1 MKCTKLLV
9 VIYVLCASLN
19 LYAQTNTGYLG
30 IEHGL
35 SNNYVTKIYQDK
47 YGFMWFGT
55 YGGLNRFDGYTF
67 KVYKNQPHKQESLPD
82 NRITDII
89 ENTEGTIW
97 VATKVGAA
105 LLEKDGL
112 NFQRLQ
118 LKKESGQLEHIDF
131 AINQFARY
139 DDKILFAASERAGLL
154 KLNPS
159 EENNSALS
167 YTIPALI
174 EGNNSFS
181 YNVSSLAVHKDTL
194 WLIIQHVG
202 ICFYDEGKGI
212 VRVKKEGNITASSM
226 AISDDG
232 NIWFANNQ
240 GVTRF
245 NKIEN
250 NFTYYTEDNGLSSNR
265 VVNLHL
271 GKDQKIWACTDGTG
285 ITRIDPHTGKMD
297 YIASQKGQ
305 NMLTSDAVF
314 AVYEDHQSRTWIGT
328 LRGGINILDT
338 NKGKFQLVRSNL
350 QTKKINPSD
359 FILSFAEGENQDVW
373 VGTDG
378 SGLMKWDRRKNKFSA
393 YTNFTALNAV
403 STPLNNGFITGI
415 VLDGHSDVWL
425 STYGDGIIKLN
436 KKTGQTSRYNCFYPN
451 STYPNQAVWQL
462 YKDRRNNIWA
472 STLNGGSVFI
482 LDRKK
487 DQFIPLGVDI
497 YDVISIYEED
507 DDTFWFGSW
516 ADLTRLDLST
526 MKTSS
531 FSIGSPIRFI
541 HKGKDNTLWIGTEG
555 GGLLKFNKISKKY
568 TRFTDTDGLASNT
581 LLNLLEDEIGNFW
594 ISTYNGISKFDPVR
608 QTFQNFYESDGLQS
622 NQFSYNAALKLKN
635 GEMIFGG
642 IRGFNVFQPSQI
654 QLNIKPPRIAI
665 TNLLINNNSF
675 QLYDENKKTDLSA
688 IQRLTIPYDEAVVSV
703 GFAALEYSFPDK
715 IKYAYFL
722 EGWDKDWN
730 YVDKQRNAYYS
741 HLNEGKYTLRIKS
754 TDASGI
760 WNNAERI
767 IKIEVLPPWWRSWW
781 AYTAYTLSAIFALS
795 LYFVYVKRQT
805 KLKYRIRLA
814 NLETEKER
822 ELNEKKL
829 SFFTH
834 IAHEFRTPLTLI
846 VNPIK
851 EILYRGTT
859 DAHADSRELTN
870 IYNNSKRLLSLVDKL
885 LLFRKA
891 ESDFDTLRLVKIDI
905 VSLCHEVFLCFKQH
919 AVSRQIDY
927 QFLCDFEH
935 SGILGDRDKLEICL
949 FNLINNAIKFTPSG
963 GKVTMLIKQTDDKL
977 TIQII
982 DTGCGIPNTVGDSIF
997 KLFHRDYASNSAGKE
1012 GFGIGL
1018 FLVKK
1023 FAETHR
1029 GSISYSSGED
1039 IGTCFTLTLLKGEA
1053 HFAGNLIFEDVT
1065 EHSVFLDELMS
1076 DVQQDD
1082 LDEIQTD
1089 IEQIAEAKKELNDL
1103 AEIVTDKPIMLV
1115 VDDNQDIRK
1124 YIRKTFE
1131 SEFEVHEAADGE
1143 TALTYLSKIEPQIV
1157 ISDVVMGSM
1166 SGIDLCATL
1175 KKDPALNHIPVI
1187 LLTASSSPEIKLKGL
1202 EGGADDYIT
1211 KPFDKEILVARVTN
1225 LIKSRNRLQT
1235 YFYNEITLQSNNHK
1249 VSDEYKEFL
1258 QRAIAIVEQHL
1269 DNPDFT
1275 VKMLAEQ
1282 IGMSHSNLYKR
1293 IKSISGKS
1301 ANEFIRY
1308 IRLRKVAQL
1317 LINTDHNINEAAF
1330 AAGFSDIKYFREQFQ
1345 KLFRLKPS
1353 EYKRKYGTLRNKHK
1367 LNMK

>member
-1 MKCTKLLV
+1 MKCIKLLFFV
-9 VIYVLCASLN
+9 YGVLVSSTLFS
-19 LYAQTNTGYLG
+19 QTNIGYLG

-55 YGGLNRFDGYTF
+55 YGGLNRYDGYTF

-89 ENTEGTIW
+89 ENKEGTIW

-112 NFQRLQ
+112 NFKRLR
-118 LKKESGQLEHIDF
+118 LKKENGQLTHIDF

-139 DDKILFAASERAGLL
+139 RNKALFAASERAGLL
-154 KLNPS
+154 KLNTS
-159 EENNSALS
+159 EENGIPLS
-167 YTIPALI
+167 FTIPALI
-174 EGNNSFS
+174 EGDKSLS
-181 YNVSSLAVHKDTL
+181 YHVSSLAVHKDTL

-202 ICFYDEGKGI
+202 ICYYDEAEGI
-212 VRVKKEGNITASSM
+212 VRVKAAGNITTSSM
-226 AISDDG
+226 AISGDG
-232 NIWFANNQ
+232 DIWFANNNQ
-240 GVTRF
+240 DVSRYNPRADSFSFYTIHKGRL
-245 NKIEN
+245 N
-250 NFTYYTEDNGLSSNR
+250 NR
-265 VVNLHL
+265 IVNLYF
-271 GKDQKIWACTDGTG
+271 GKDQKIWACTDGAG
-285 ITRIDPHTGKMD
+285 ITRIEPHTGKMD
-297 YIASQKGQ
+297 YIAHQKDQ
-305 NMLTSDAVF
+305 DVLTSNAVF
-314 AVYEDHQSRTWIGT
+314 AVYEDHQSRKWIGT
-328 LRGGINILDT
+328 LRGGINILDP
-338 NKGKFQLVRSNL
+338 NKGKFQLVRSDI
-350 QTKKINPSD
+350 QTKKINPND
-359 FILSFAEGENQDVW
+359 FILSFAEGKNQDIW

-378 SGLMKWDRRKNKFSA
+378 SGLMKWDRRKNKFNA
-393 YTNFTALNAV
+393 YTNFTRQNTV

-415 VLDGHSDVWL
+415 VLDKNDDIWL

-436 KKTGQTSRYNCFYPN
+436 EKTGKTIRYNCFYPN
-451 STYPNQAVWQL
+451 STHLNHAVWRL
-462 YKDRRNNIWA
+462 YKDSRDRIWA
-472 STLNGGSVFI
+472 STLNGGSVLT

-487 DQFIPLGVDI
+487 DQFVPLNVPI
-497 YDVISIYEED
+497 YDAISIYEED
-507 DDTFWFGSW
+507 EYTFWFGSW
-516 ADLTRLDLST
+516 ADLTRLDLLTMRTST
-526 MKTSS
+526 V
-531 FSIGSPIRFI
+531 SIGSPIRFI
-541 HKGKDNTLWIGTEG
+541 HKGKGNILWIGTEG
-555 GGLLKFNKISKKY
+555 GGLLKFDKASKKY
-568 TRFTDTDGLASNT
+568 TRFTDSDGLASNT
-581 LLNLLEDEIGNFW
+581 LLNLLEDEKGDFW

-642 IRGFNVFQPSQI
+642 IRGFNIFQPAQI
-654 QLNIKPPRIAI
+654 KLNIQPPRIAI

-675 QLYDENKKTDLSA
+675 HLFDDKKTIDLSA
-688 IQRLTIPYDEAVVSV
+688 LQHLTIPYNEAVLSV

-722 EGWDKDWN
+722 EGWDKDWS

-741 HLNEGKYTLRIKS
+741 HLKEGRYTLRIKS

-760 WNNAERI
+760 WNDEERT

-781 AYTAYTLSAIFALS
+781 SYTLYALSAIFAL
-795 LYFVYVKRQT
+795 YIYIIYVKRQT
-805 KLKYRIRLA
+805 KLKYKVRLA
-814 NLETEKER
+814 NLEMEKER

-851 EILYRGTT
+851 EILYNGT
-859 DAHADSRELTN
+859 DAHADTKELTN
-870 IYNNSKRLLSLVDKL
+870 IYNNSRRLLSLVDKL

-891 ESDFDTLRLVKIDI
+891 ESDFDSLRLVKIDL

-919 AVSRQIDY
+919 AASRQIDY

-935 SGILGDRDKLEICL
+935 GEILGDRDKLEICL

-963 GKVTMLIKQTDDKL
+963 GKVTMSIKQTEDKM

-982 DTGCGIPNTVGDSIF
+982 DTGCGIPNTVGDNIF
-997 KLFHRDYASNSAGKE
+997 KLFHRDYASNSVGKE

-1023 FAETHR
+1023 FAETHK

-1039 IGTCFTLTLLKGEA
+1039 TGTCFTLMLLKGEV
-1053 HFAGNLIFEDVT
+1053 HFAGNLIFEDVA

-1076 DVQQDD
+1076 EVQQDN
-1082 LDEIQTD
+1082 LNEKQAN
-1089 IEQIAEAKKELNDL
+1089 IEQIAEAKKELDDL

-1115 VDDNQDIRK
+1115 VDDNHDIRK
-1124 YIRKTFE
+1124 YIKKTFE
-1131 SEFEVHEAADGE
+1131 KEFDIHEAVSGE
-1143 TALTYLSKIEPQIV
+1143 AALTCLSKIEPHII
-1157 ISDVVMGSM
+1157 ISDVVMGAL
-1166 SGIDLCATL
+1166 SGVDLCATI
-1175 KKDPALNHIPVI
+1175 KNDPSLSHIPVI

-1211 KPFDKEILVARVTN
+1211 KPFDKDILVARVTN
-1225 LIKSRNRLQT
+1225 LIKSRNTLQT
-1235 YFYNEITLQSNNHK
+1235 YFYNEITLQGNTHK

-1258 QRAIAIVEQHL
+1258 QRAILIVESHL
-1269 DNPDFT
+1269 DNPNFT
-1275 VKMLAEQ
+1275 VKMLADQ

-1293 IKSISGKS
+1293 IKSISDKS

-1330 AAGFSDIKYFREQFQ
+1330 AAGFSDIKYFRQQFQ
-1345 KLFRLKPS
+1345 KLFGLKPS